1 MKNIIDDYRKA
12 HGLTYE
18 KMAVLA
24 GFNSRSVVFLH
35 CSGQRSISAES
46 AIKYSRAFGL
56 LLSDLRPDLWP
67 PDAVAATPTT
77 ASGSEGQTPSQEARD
92 A

>member
-1 MKNIIDDYRKA
+1 MKNIIDAYRKA

-24 GFNSRSVVFLH
+24 GFTSRSVVFLH

-46 AIKYSRAFGL
+46 AIKYFRAFGIS
-56 LLSDLRPDLWP
+56 LSALRPDLWP
-67 PDAVAATPTT
+67 PQGDTNIP
-77 ASGSEGQTPSQEARD
+77 PLP
-92 A
+92 